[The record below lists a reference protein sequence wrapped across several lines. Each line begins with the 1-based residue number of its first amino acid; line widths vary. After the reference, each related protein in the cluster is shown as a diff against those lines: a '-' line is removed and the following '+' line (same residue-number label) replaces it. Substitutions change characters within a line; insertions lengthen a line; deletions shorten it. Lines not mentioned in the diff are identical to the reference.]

1 MDGKNLEFPIYNS
14 QGTPLEGCVLRKAT
28 YESSA
33 MSLGD
38 RITGDVIY
46 KDNMLALNM
55 DEYILYEGVKFF
67 IVNPPTIVR
76 EGLVSDN
83 GDLKGMTKYSFE
95 FYHPMY
101 ILSNLPFS
109 DVAVSADEKR
119 YLSESR
125 NFYWIGKIADFIAKL
140 NKNLENTEWI
150 VTLSSSVDT
159 EKREELS
166 EVLSFDNNTIA
177 DALKTSHD
185 TWNLPYTISSI
196 NNGEEHYSSGK
207 RFLITIGEPS
217 NEIPYTFRFGQ
228 GLGLKNNSATP
239 KNNKII
245 TRIAGYGS
253 EDNIPFGYPQIIWTG
268 DQSWDN
274 TENDPTN
281 ERGYPIIDGIVGG
294 RYVRLIKH
302 PFTRTHLM
310 PSVFVERVNKKVNP
324 YATGYDPDIELI
336 DYYDADDASIYH
348 NLINPLSPS
357 FETHEFEKIKPE
369 FDADRVKSL
378 IDVWP
383 DKKITI
389 KPTYLSMGEFVAQI
403 QEYRDN
409 STSQEQRDMYDSILY
424 AANECIEVFGEV
436 DKMSWSGES
445 STGYVYKWTLRLDG
459 YLSYFE
465 LEDELGDYQKTMFM
479 TDDIPQEW
487 NDAMNDDGEYEQSYF
502 NITLPVLGFDLYACA
517 AITQEM
523 KINMRS
529 GACLGCTFTIQC
541 DWDDYK
547 KNFYD
552 ADGKFAPS
560 GQSSRRDFTKYPDSS
575 NEQISVIVQKDLETF
590 GTIMPN
596 IYQKPAVG
604 DLFVILGI
612 SLPQEYVT
620 DAQERLDA
628 EMKKYMLENN
638 VYYFE
643 YPLKFDEHFL
653 ANHSSILNQIKP
665 NSVLRFVFGNSEHT
679 LFVQQISIKYG
690 YAPLPQYDITLTDGI
705 EVSLNQIG
713 QTIENVNV
721 IGTDVANLR
730 QDYESY
736 KGDAKADKTV
746 LERYSEMSD
755 YIQRAFSLN
764 TDIYGGLVL
773 TSLIALRDADGQIWS
788 GINGLHTSDTD
799 IAAWYGGKQI
809 DLQKYED
816 TPPPANAAKSLF
828 RFDGTGYVAGGNI
841 SWDAL
846 GNAIFAGTITDNCK
860 YKKGSIVANLA
871 EGLVTDALTSNTI
884 TASNA
889 TIKNLKL
896 ERALVSGFVLRDK
909 FEVNPSNYGDLE
921 ELDATTH
928 MLNVYV
934 LGTLIKFSGTAS
946 EWEEVLGTG
955 NLNIVLP
962 CVLSTDYKE
971 TPSNA
976 SEPLES
982 IIYPE
987 PYIHV
992 LNQCRE
998 LDGQVVTFYNDCE
1011 KNVHITALSP
1021 IYTSA
1026 PQGSWIIQPKHS
1038 TSLKIVRGA
1047 DRLTIHNDNSIKAE
1061 TFKWQLE
1068 GDADVWHSEV
1078 TS

>member
-83 GDLKGMTKYSFE
+83 GDLKGMAKYSFE

-150 VTLSSSVDT
+150 VTLSPSVDA

-177 DALKTSHD
+177 DALKTSYD

-274 TENDPTN
+274 TENDPTH

-409 STSQEQRDMYDSILY
+409 STSQEQRNMYDSILY
-424 AANECIEVFGEV
+424 AAEECIEVFREV

-502 NITLPVLGFDLYACA
+502 NIKLPVLGFDLYACA

-552 ADGKFAPS
+552 VDGKFAPS

-596 IYQKPAVG
+596 IYQKPDVG

-713 QTIENVNV
+713 QAIENVNV

-736 KGDAKADKTV
+736 KGDANANKTI

-755 YIQRAFSLN
+755 YLQRAFSLN

-809 DLQKYED
+809 DLQKY
-816 TPPPANAAKSLF
+816 TTPPANAAKSLF
-828 RFDGTGYVAGGNI
+828 RFDGSGYVAGGNI
-841 SWDAL
+841 SWDTL
-846 GNAIFAGTITDNCK
+846 GNAIFAGTITYNCK
-860 YKKGSIVANLA
+860 YENRSGEVVANLA
-871 EGLVTDALTSNTI
+871 KGLVTDALTANVI
-884 TASNA
+884 EASEA

-896 ERALVSGFVLRDK
+896 ERALVSGFVLRDR
-909 FEVNPSNYGDLE
+909 FDLTADNYDDLT
-921 ELDATTH
+921 LIGTTSIVS
-928 MLNVYV
+928 VYA
-934 LGTLIKFSGTAS
+934 LGTTVFVSGS
-946 EWEEVLGTG
+946 GWVVSPIL
-955 NLNIVLP
+955 LSLP
-962 CVLSTDYKE
+962 CVVGDDYAIKHNTGNTQIVGVE
-971 TPSNA
+971 YLGDIA
-976 SEPLES
+976 
-982 IIYPE
+982 
-987 PYIHV
+987 V
-992 LNQCRE
+992 LKQCRE
-998 LDGQVVTFYNDCE
+998 LSGVKVTIYNST
-1011 KNVHITALSP
+1011 NVNIKVQELTG
-1021 IYTSA
+1021 Y
-1026 PQGSWIIQPKHS
+1026 QYS
-1038 TSLKIVRGA
+1038 TSSTNWTIVPN
-1047 DRLTIHNDNSIKAE
+1047 TSIEICLERSFENVYDPVTDSSINVE
-1061 TFKWQLE
+1061 TFRWQLSGNNGTWFYDDE
-1068 GDADVWHSEV
+1068 IVQSD
-1078 TS
+1078 

>member
-1 MDGKNLEFPIYNS
+1 MDGRNLEFPIYNS

-46 KDNMLALNM
+46 EDNMLALNM

-101 ILSNLPFS
+101 MLSNLPFS
-109 DVAVSADEKR
+109 DVAVSVDEKR

-125 NFYWIGKIADFIAKL
+125 NFYWIGKIADFITKL
-140 NKNLENTEWI
+140 NKNLEDTEWI
-150 VTLSSSVDT
+150 VTLSSSVDA

-177 DALKTSHD
+177 DALKTSYD

-274 TENDPTN
+274 TENDPN
-281 ERGYPIIDGIVGG
+281 HERGYPIIDGIVGG
-294 RYVRLIKH
+294 RSVRLIKH

-378 IDVWP
+378 INVWP

-389 KPTYLSMGEFVAQI
+389 KPTYLSISEFVAQI
-403 QEYRDN
+403 REYRDN
-409 STSQEQRDMYDSILY
+409 STSQAQYNMYDSILY

-465 LEDELGDYQKTMFM
+465 LEDELGDYKKTIYM

-487 NDAMNDDGEYEQSYF
+487 NDTMNDNGEYEQSYF

-560 GQSSRRDFTKYPDSS
+560 GQSSPRDFTKYPDSS

-596 IYQKPAVG
+596 IYQKPAAQ

-690 YAPLPQYDITLTDGI
+690 TAPLPQYDITLTDGI

-713 QTIENVNV
+713 QAIENVNV
-721 IGTDVANLR
+721 IGTDIANLR

-736 KGDAKADKTV
+736 KGDANANKTI

-755 YIQRAFSLN
+755 YLQRAFSQS
-764 TDIYGGLVL
+764 TDIYGGLIL
-773 TSLIALRDADGQIWS
+773 TSLIALRDENGDIQS
-788 GINGLHTSDTD
+788 GISGLCYNGTD

-809 DLQKYED
+809 DLQKY
-816 TPPPANAAKSLF
+816 TTPPANAAKSLF
-828 RFDGTGYVAGGNI
+828 RFDGSGYVAGGNI
-841 SWDAL
+841 SWDTI
-846 GNAIFAGTITDNCK
+846 GNAIFAGTITYNCK
-860 YKKGSIVANLA
+860 YENGSGIIVANLA
-871 EGLVTDALTSNTI
+871 EGLVTDALTSKTI

-896 ERALVSGFVLRDK
+896 ERALVRGFVLRDK
-909 FEVNPSNYGDLE
+909 FEVNPSNYEDLE

-962 CVLSTDYKE
+962 CVLSTDYEE
-971 TPSNA
+971 TPNDA

-982 IIYPE
+982 ISYPTS
-987 PYIHV
+987 YKKV

-1011 KNVHITALSP
+1011 KNVYIKALSP
-1021 IYTSA
+1021 RYTSE
-1026 PQGSWIIQPKHS
+1026 PQGSWTIQPKHS

-1047 DRLTIHNDNSIKAE
+1047 DRLTIHSDNSAE

-1068 GDADVWHSEV
+1068 GDDNVWHSEV

>member
-83 GDLKGMTKYSFE
+83 GDLKGMAKYSFE

-150 VTLSSSVDT
+150 VTLSPSVDA

-177 DALKTSHD
+177 DALKTSYD

-274 TENDPTN
+274 TENDPTH

-409 STSQEQRDMYDSILY
+409 STSQEQRNMYDSILY
-424 AANECIEVFGEV
+424 AAEECIEVFREV

-552 ADGKFAPS
+552 VDGKFAPS

-596 IYQKPAVG
+596 IYQKPDVG

-713 QTIENVNV
+713 QAIENVNV

-736 KGDAKADKTV
+736 KGDANANKTI

-755 YIQRAFSLN
+755 YLQRAFSLN

-809 DLQKYED
+809 DLQKY
-816 TPPPANAAKSLF
+816 TTPPANAAKSLF
-828 RFDGTGYVAGGNI
+828 RFDGSGYVAGGNI
-841 SWDAL
+841 SWDTL
-846 GNAIFAGTITDNCK
+846 GNAIFAGTITYNCK
-860 YKKGSIVANLA
+860 YENRSGEVVANLA
-871 EGLVTDALTSNTI
+871 KGLVTDALTANVI
-884 TASNA
+884 EASEA

-896 ERALVSGFVLRDK
+896 ERALVSGFVLRDR
-909 FEVNPSNYGDLE
+909 FDLTADNYDDLT
-921 ELDATTH
+921 LIGTTSIVS
-928 MLNVYV
+928 VYA
-934 LGTLIKFSGTAS
+934 LGTTVFVSGS
-946 EWEEVLGTG
+946 GWVVSPIL
-955 NLNIVLP
+955 LSLP
-962 CVLSTDYKE
+962 CVVGDDYAIKHNTGNTQIVGVE
-971 TPSNA
+971 YLGDIA
-976 SEPLES
+976 
-982 IIYPE
+982 
-987 PYIHV
+987 V
-992 LNQCRE
+992 LKQCRE
-998 LDGQVVTFYNDCE
+998 LSGVKVTIYNST
-1011 KNVHITALSP
+1011 NVNIKVQELTG
-1021 IYTSA
+1021 Y
-1026 PQGSWIIQPKHS
+1026 QYS
-1038 TSLKIVRGA
+1038 TSSTNWTIVPN
-1047 DRLTIHNDNSIKAE
+1047 TSIEICLERSFENVYDPVTDSSINVE
-1061 TFKWQLE
+1061 TFRWQLSGNNGTWFYDDE
-1068 GDADVWHSEV
+1068 IVQSD
-1078 TS
+1078 

>member
-46 KDNMLALNM
+46 NDNMLALNM

-109 DVAVSADEKR
+109 DVAVSVDEKR

-125 NFYWIGKIADFIAKL
+125 NFYWIGKIADFITKL

-150 VTLSSSVDT
+150 VTLSSSVDA

-177 DALKTSHD
+177 DALKTSYD

-196 NNGEEHYSSGK
+196 NNGDEHYSSGK

-274 TENDPTN
+274 TENDPTS

-310 PSVFVERVNKKVNP
+310 PSVFVERVNKKVNR

-369 FDADRVKSL
+369 FDADREKSL
-378 IDVWP
+378 INVWP

-403 QEYRDN
+403 QEYRDT
-409 STSQEQRDMYDSILY
+409 STSQAQRDMYVSILY
-424 AANECIEVFGEV
+424 AAAECIVAFREGV

-445 STGYVYKWTLRLDG
+445 STDYVYKWTLRLDG

-479 TDDIPQEW
+479 TDNIPQGW

-502 NITLPVLGFDLYACA
+502 NIKLPVLGFDLYACA

-590 GTIMPN
+590 GTLMPN
-596 IYQKPAVG
+596 IYQKPDVG

-736 KGDAKADKTV
+736 KGDAKADKTI

-755 YIQRAFSLN
+755 YVQRAFSQS
-764 TDIYGGLVL
+764 TDIYGGLIL
-773 TSLIALRDADGQIWS
+773 TSLIALRDENGDIQS
-788 GINGLHTSDTD
+788 GISGLCYNGTD
-799 IAAWYGGKQI
+799 IAAWFGGAKI
-809 DLQKYED
+809 DKEATHQ
-816 TPPPANAAKSLF
+816 TPQTNYAKSLF
-828 RFDGTGYVAGGNI
+828 RFDGSGYVAGGNI
-841 SWDAL
+841 SWDVYGNTKIAGLIKKESGYEYPDGTTTNDLPL
-846 GNAIFAGTITDNCK
+846 GVLTT
-860 YKKGSIVANLA
+860 
-871 EGLVTDALTSNTI
+871 ALTPSSDRTI
-884 TASNA
+884 EAKNA

-896 ERALVSGFVLRDK
+896 ERALVRGFVLRDY
-909 FEVNPSNYGDLE
+909 FDITPDNFLTLPRVGVN
-921 ELDATTH
+921 A
-928 MLNVYV
+928 LNVYD
-934 LGTLIKFSGTAS
+934 LGTVIRVKGTAD
-946 EWEEVLGTG
+946 EWGTILGGG
-955 NLNIVLP
+955 NLLIFLP
-962 CVLSTDYKE
+962 YVPATDYDE
-971 TPSNA
+971 WPNNSQQN
-976 SEPLES
+976 LES
-982 IIYPE
+982 ISAKNQTIYD
-987 PYIHV
+987 
-992 LNQCRE
+992 QCRN
-998 LDGQVVTFYNDCE
+998 LDGQVVSFCN
-1011 KNVHITALSP
+1011 LSE
-1021 IYTSA
+1021 ISFDLVAEGSSQYVSA
-1026 PQGSWIIQPKHS
+1026 NIGTVVPNHS
-1038 TSLKIVRGA
+1038 TTLKMALGVGYLSVHTTERA
-1047 DRLTIHNDNSIKAE
+1047 EVLTWEFVNDSNIWTASD
-1061 TFKWQLE
+1061 TP
-1068 GDADVWHSEV
+1068 
-1078 TS
+1078 